1 MFLSRCISSHSQYK
15 QEEIKFSHIQFTDN
29 THCLELIEKPPRCL
43 LKLLTEQCH
52 MPKGSDSAY
61 VVNLNTEFESHSR
74 YEKSADRRHWETE
87 FGIRHY
93 AGLVT
98 YQVKGFVDK
107 NRDVQQDVLFDY
119 MTRSKNAFV
128 TELSSYQDLLSLQ
141 SQSQSSNQLS
151 QLANGVGT
159 VQRGTSKGKL
169 TVSDT
174 FRYQLQALV
183 DVLQSTNP
191 WYVRCIKPNADKLPN
206 DYDEKMVLDQLRYLG
221 MLDIIRI
228 RREGYQIHLPFDDF
242 VHRYQCLT
250 KRVGNLPITD
260 QVLFVINELNVP
272 HTEWQMGKTKVF
284 LRSCVHEPLE
294 DARKQVI
301 HGKATIIQKHWRRYH
316 ERRGF
321 GRIRQ
326 AVLRIQHA
334 YKGWKLRIDFLRKR
348 RAAIV
353 IQSHLRGVFAREV
366 AAALREMRRVEEE
379 MRKRER
385 LEAERKEREA
395 KQAEADRVALEESER
410 LVESIFSKSF
420 ANNTKVHEKNTEI
433 FLSILIG

>member
-1 MFLSRCISSHSQYK
+1 
-15 QEEIKFSHIQFTDN
+15 
-29 THCLELIEKPPRCL
+29 
-43 LKLLTEQCH
+43 
-52 MPKGSDSAY
+52 MPKGSDVAY
-61 VVNLNTEFESHSR
+61 LTNLNNEFETHPR

-107 NRDVQQDVLFDY
+107 NRDVQQDVLFD
-119 MTRSKNAFV
+119 MFSRSGNSYV
-128 TELSSYQDLLSLQ
+128 QQLSSYQDLLTIQ
-141 SQSQSSNQLS
+141 SQSPAAQL
-151 QLANGVGT
+151 QNAPNGTTT

-174 FRYQLQALV
+174 FRHQLQSLV
-183 DVLQSTNP
+183 DVLQSTNQ
-191 WYVRCIKPNADKLPN
+191 WFVRCIKPNADKLPN
-206 DYDEKMVLDQLRYLG
+206 DYNDQLVLDQLKYLG

-228 RREGYQIHLPFDDF
+228 RREGYQTHLPFEDF

-250 KRVGNLPITD
+250 KRVSKLPIHE
-260 QVLFVINELNVP
+260 QVLFVIKELTVP
-272 HTEWQMGKTKVF
+272 PTEWQMGKTKVF
-284 LRSCVHEPLE
+284 LRSVVHEPLE

-301 HGKATIIQKHWRRYH
+301 NAKATIIQKQWRRYSQKMNY
-316 ERRGF
+316 
-321 GRIRQ
+321 GRIRE
-326 AVLRIQHA
+326 AVLRIQHS

-385 LEAERKEREA
+385 LEAERKQREA
-395 KQAEADRVALEESER
+395 EQAEADRLALEESER
-410 LVESIFSKSF
+410 LVNLILLYQMINKH
-420 ANNTKVHEKNTEI
+420 TKHTNKRHKIISVDI
-433 FLSILIG
+433 S

>member
-1 MFLSRCISSHSQYK
+1 
-15 QEEIKFSHIQFTDN
+15 
-29 THCLELIEKPPRCL
+29 
-43 LKLLTEQCH
+43 
-52 MPKGSDSAY
+52 MPKGSDAAY
-61 VVNLNTEFESHSR
+61 LVNLNSEFDGHSR

-87 FGIRHY
+87 FGIKHY
-93 AGLVT
+93 AGVVL

-128 TELSSYQDLLSLQ
+128 QELSSYQDLLSLQ
-141 SQSQSSNQLS
+141 SQSQSSTQLS
-151 QLANGVGT
+151 TLANGVGT

-191 WYVRCIKPNADKLPN
+191 WYVRCIKPNAEKLPN
-206 DYDEKMVLDQLRYLG
+206 DYDDQMVLDQLKYLG

-250 KRVGNLPITD
+250 KRVSNLPIQD

-272 HTEWQMGKTKVF
+272 QSEWQMGKTKVF

-301 HGKATIIQKHWRRYH
+301 NAKATIIQKNWRRYQ
-316 ERRGF
+316 EKRGF
-321 GRIRQ
+321 GKIRQ
-326 AVLRIQHA
+326 AVLKIQHG
-334 YKGWKLRIDFLRKR
+334 YKGWKLRINFLRKR

-385 LEAERKEREA
+385 LEAERKDREA
-395 KQAEADRVALEESER
+395 EQAEADRLALEESER
-410 LVESIFSKSF
+410 LVNIKFIIMEHSSKTY
-420 ANNTKVHEKNTEI
+420 NTKHSEKSSII
-433 FLSILIG
+433 FYNLKQ